1 PEQAIDR
8 MQAELK
14 ALPPE
19 KRDARKRARIQELLD
34 QGCGAC
40 VLKNETCARIV
51 QESLLFGHGDRYELL
66 AWVIMPNHIH
76 VMISETA
83 QWPLSKVVQSWKRH
97 TSKEIHKR
105 HPGIGELHSAPLW
118 QRDYWD
124 RFIRD
129 RQHYETALHYIENNP
144 VAAGLVDHPADWPW
158 GSASLHAHERGTLTR
173 GRLLTRA

>member
-1 PEQAIDR
+1 
-8 MQAELK
+8 MK
-14 ALPPE
+14 
-19 KRDARKRARIQELLD
+19 K
-34 QGCGAC
+34 
-40 VLKNETCARIV
+40 
-51 QESLLFGHGDRYELL
+51 
-66 AWVIMPNHIH
+66 
-76 VMISETA
+76 
-83 QWPLSKVVQSWKRH
+83 
-97 TSKEIHKR
+97 
-105 HPGIGELHSAPLW
+105 PGIAELHSAPLW